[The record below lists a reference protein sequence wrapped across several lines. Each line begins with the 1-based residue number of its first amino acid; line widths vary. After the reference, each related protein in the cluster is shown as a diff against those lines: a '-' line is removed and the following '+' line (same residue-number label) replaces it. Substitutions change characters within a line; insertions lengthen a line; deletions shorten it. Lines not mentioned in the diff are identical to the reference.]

1 MALSGRKRFTNDLND
16 LKALSKK
23 GWESHGIV
31 ITGPF
36 FLMFILSFLLIL
48 RQDCAQE
55 TKKAP
60 SSID

>member
-16 LKALSKK
+16 LNALSKK

-31 ITGPF
+31 IKGSF
-36 FLMFILSFLLIL
+36 FLVFFLSFLLIL
-48 RQDCAQE
+48 RQDCALE